1 MFFILGDHN
10 SIRMQAMRSSILPS
24 SPLYYFLLT
33 ALFKVTQVIGQK
45 YYQKKKQKPTQNET
59 KPHGNKHIGSIV
71 SRFGPFQYKKDV
83 DKIV

>member
-1 MFFILGDHN
+1 MFLILGDHN

-33 ALFKVTQVIGQK
+33 ALFRVTQVIGQK
-45 YYQKKKQKPTQNET
+45 YCQKNQTQNET
-59 KPHGNKHIGSIV
+59 KPHGTKHIGNIV
-71 SRFGPFQYKKDV
+71 SSFGPFQYKKDV